1 MYLMAWVDEFGPLY
15 ALYTL
20 WFNDNG
26 ITTSQIST
34 VFLLWAAVAI
44 VLEIPSGALADLM
57 DKRVLLAFAFVLRAI
72 GIGIWL
78 VSPTF
83 AGAIVGALLWATHSA
98 LASGA
103 WEALI
108 HDELDQLGEAS
119 EYGKVMA
126 RMEQFSDLGIAAGTV
141 AAFGLLRLGA
151 SILFLGWFTVM
162 LHLVTVGLVLSLPA
176 IERLNRQDK
185 ISDAGA
191 IAESFSEWLSTLRA
205 GFADAVRMADVAKL
219 VVLGALIEGLFV
231 FDEYVPLLGRDRGA
245 ADSLVPFLVLV
256 VWVGRLLG
264 SEIAAR
270 RPEIGGRPVSA
281 MLIGGVLAMV
291 VSLGAES
298 IIALALIGVGYL
310 ALQVIWIVSGARLQ
324 ERLSAER
331 RATVTSIRGFGGG
344 LVNTGAF
351 LVIAILADGDDPR
364 PGLFVALFVLLLVAV
379 GSLVLLP
386 ASQRFHLDPGQP
398 NGTP

>member
-1 MYLMAWVDEFGPLY
+1 MYLMAWVDEVGPLY

-44 VLEIPSGALADLM
+44 VLEIPSGAIADLM
-57 DKRVLLAFAFVLRAI
+57 DKRVLLAGAFLLRAI

-108 HDELDQLGEAS
+108 HDELDELGQAS
-119 EYGKVMA
+119 SYGTVLA
-126 RMEQFSDLGIAAGTV
+126 RIEQFSDLGIAVGTV
-141 AAFGLLRLGA
+141 AAFGLLQVGA
-151 SILFLGWFTVM
+151 SIAFLGWFTVV
-162 LHLVTVGLVLSLPA
+162 LHAVTIAVVLSLPA
-176 IERLNRQDK
+176 VRVPEATDDRGAAALAQSFAEWWQTLK
-185 ISDAGA
+185 AGA
-191 IAESFSEWLSTLRA
+191 AEAARTGA
-205 GFADAVRMADVAKL
+205 VAKL
-219 VVLGALIEGLFV
+219 VILGALIEGLFI

-245 ADSLVPFLVLV
+245 ADSIIPFLVLV
-256 VWVGRLLG
+256 VWIGRLLG
-264 SEIAAR
+264 SELVAR
-270 RPEIGGRPVSA
+270 KPDISRIPVSA
-281 MLIGGVLAMV
+281 MLAGGVVAMLI
-291 VSLGAES
+291 SLLAES
-298 IIALALIGVGYL
+298 IVALALIGVGYF
-310 ALQVIWIVSGARLQ
+310 ALQIIWIVSGARLQ

-351 LVIAILADGDDPR
+351 LLIAVMADGDDPR
-364 PGLFVALFVLLLVAV
+364 PGLLVALLCLLLVA
-379 GSLVLLP
+379 GAALFLLP
-386 ASQRFHLDPGQP
+386 RTSTQAFD
-398 NGTP
+398 GTE

>member
-44 VLEIPSGALADLM
+44 VLEIPSGAVADLM
-57 DKRVLLAFAFVLRAI
+57 DRRILLAGAFALRAV
-72 GIGIWL
+72 GITIWL
-78 VSPTF
+78 VNPTF
-83 AGAIVGALLWATHSA
+83 AGAVIGAILWATHSA

-108 HDELDQLGEAS
+108 YDELDELGEAS
-119 EYGKVMA
+119 SYGSVLA
-126 RMEQFSDLGIAAGTV
+126 RVEQFSDLGIAAGTL

-151 SILFLGWFTVM
+151 SIVFLGWFTVA
-162 LHLVTVGLVLSLPA
+162 LHAVTMAVVLSLPA
-176 IERLNRQDK
+176 VNRASS
-185 ISDAGA
+185 SDESTAGA
-191 IAESFSEWLSTLRA
+191 LAQSFAEWWRTLTEGIAEAARTGA
-205 GFADAVRMADVAKL
+205 VAKL
-219 VVLGALIEGLFV
+219 VVLGALVEGLFI

-245 ADSLVPFLVLV
+245 ADSVVPFLVLV
-256 VWVGRLLG
+256 VWIGRLIG
-264 SEIAAR
+264 SELVAR
-270 RPEIGGRPVSA
+270 RPDIGRVPVSV
-281 MLIGGVLAMV
+281 MLTGGVVAMML
-291 VSLGAES
+291 SLLAES
-298 IIALALIGVGYL
+298 IAALALIGVGYL

-344 LVNTGAF
+344 VVRA
-351 LVIAILADGDDPR
+351 A
-364 PGLFVALFVLLLVAV
+364 PGGRRCDISAAL
-379 GSLVLLP
+379 GRS
-386 ASQRFHLDPGQP
+386 AS
-398 NGTP
+398 